1 MNDDIQK
8 PIVNVNIRADNTQT
22 LNFCKTDGAIKY
34 VLADPTPG
42 AANLCLGKALP
53 TLYSPDLVVDADE
66 ERPQESQAADDA
78 YEPGNID
85 MADVSQER
93 ELFIQEI

>member
-1 MNDDIQK
+1 LQN
-8 PIVNVNIRADNTQT
+8 RWS
-22 LNFCKTDGAIKY
+22 IKY

-42 AANLCLGKALP
+42 VVNLCLGQALP
-53 TLYSPDLVVDADE
+53 TFYSPDPVVDADE

-78 YEPGNID
+78 YEPGNVDID